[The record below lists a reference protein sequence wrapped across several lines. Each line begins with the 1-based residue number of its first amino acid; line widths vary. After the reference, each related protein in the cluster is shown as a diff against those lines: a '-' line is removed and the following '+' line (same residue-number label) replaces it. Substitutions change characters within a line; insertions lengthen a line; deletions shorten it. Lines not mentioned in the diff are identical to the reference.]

1 MTKVSAA
8 RMLKLSAARRLVDVS
23 GARVQPVSGRVGERS
38 PLIIVRVDV
47 TAVAL
52 PLRQPIKMASETITH
67 ARNIVVR
74 IEAADGTVGW
84 GEAASAP
91 TMTGDTQGGLVAAV
105 RDHLAPRLL
114 GRDAWDRPASVAI
127 LRAALVGNTGAHS
140 AIEMALF
147 DLAGRKA
154 GLPVVDLIGR
164 AVRRAV
170 VPMWLLGRDTLEED
184 VAEAVAKVSEG
195 FRFFKLKVATKEL
208 DQDIATVRA
217 LRAVLGT
224 EMALCADANCGFSRE
239 AARHFVEAARDSG
252 LLFLEQPLAA
262 ADLAGLETLA
272 RISPIPIGADEGI
285 HALHDIEAHAQ
296 HGAGGVSLKLIKL
309 GGFSAALEAAALC
322 EQLEL
327 EINVAAK
334 VAESS
339 IASAAA
345 IHLACALP
353 RVAWGVSLTHVYLA
367 EDLVRS
373 PPPLR
378 DGMIAVPDGT
388 GLGVE
393 VDEGQIARFRV
404 A

>member
-1 MTKVSAA
+1 MSQDLHVRPVVGGVS
-8 RMLKLSAARRLVDVS
+8 
-23 GARVQPVSGRVGERS
+23 QHP
-38 PLIIVRVDV
+38 PLIIARLDA

-52 PLRQPIKMASETITH
+52 PLRQPMKMAGETITH

-91 TMTGDTQGGLVAAV
+91 TMTGDTLGGLMAAV
-105 RDHLAPRLL
+105 RDHLAPRLV
-114 GRDAWDRPASVAI
+114 GRNAWDRPALVAM
-127 LRAALVGNTGAHS
+127 LRAALIGNTGAHS
-140 AIEMALF
+140 AIEMALL

-154 GLPVVDLIGR
+154 GLPLVDLIGG

-170 VPMWLLGRDTLEED
+170 APMWLLGRDTLDED
-184 VAEAVAKVSEG
+184 VAEATAKVRGG
-195 FRFFKLKVATKEL
+195 FRFFKLKVATKAL
-208 DQDIATVRA
+208 DQDIATTHA
-217 LRAVLGT
+217 LRTALGPEIT
-224 EMALCADANCGFSRE
+224 LCADANCGFSRE
-239 AARHFVEAARDSG
+239 AARHYVEATRPSK

-262 ADLAGLETLA
+262 ADLDGLGALA
-272 RISPIPIGADEGI
+272 RVSPMSIGADEGI

-296 HGAGGVSLKLIKL
+296 RGAGGVSLKLIKL
-309 GGFSAALEAAALC
+309 GGFSVALEAAALC
-322 EQLEL
+322 ERLGL

-353 RVAWGVSLTHVYLA
+353 RIAWGVSLTHVYLA

-373 PPPLR
+373 PWQLR
-378 DGMIAVPDGT
+378 DGMIALPDGP

-393 VDEGQIARFRV
+393 VDEGQVARLRV